1 MRRCRI
7 LQSQKDTTI
16 LRIRINSKKTR
27 CESTIGYIRPGTA
40 YTYVCTSTCSDC
52 GLVAVR
58 AWCSHR
64 DVATSIK
71 PYIRRTWCMYC
82 RGTESGYPEIRAP
95 RDKGQ
100 AETSALTY
108 QVHIARTR
116 SEQYIY
122 QVAFQYRRDNVMQI
136 DLTFRTFSYR
146 RTFTLNFQILFSRNF
161 LYVL

>member
-1 MRRCRI
+1 MIIQALKKGLIEHEASDTGGVPRWKSSCPDRLAEATTRRYNTEISCTPI
-7 LQSQKDTTI
+7 VDT
-16 LRIRINSKKTR
+16 LYINSKKTR

-100 AETSALTY
+100 AETSTLTY
-108 QVHIARTR
+108 QVHIARIR

-122 QVAFQYRRDNVMQI
+122 
-136 DLTFRTFSYR
+136 S
-146 RTFTLNFQILFSRNF
+146 F
-161 LYVL
+161 LA

>member
-1 MRRCRI
+1 VSLEPDGPVTTRRRAGNTRRYNAEMSYTPI
-7 LQSQKDTTI
+7 VE
-16 LRIRINSKKTR
+16 RHNYIRINSKKTR

-58 AWCSHR
+58 AWCADR

-116 SEQYIY
+116 SEQYI
-122 QVAFQYRRDNVMQI
+122 
-136 DLTFRTFSYR
+136 
-146 RTFTLNFQILFSRNF
+146 
-161 LYVL
+161 